1 MGVASLIAALLSLLL
16 LPAGGQQ
23 VCASAAERPPAH
35 ARASFPCPD
44 AVQLCWSQHSSS
56 VAQACR
62 ELQRQVPAT
71 DRYAFARS

>member
-23 VCASAAERPPAH
+23 VCASAAERPPPH

-44 AVQLCWSQHSSS
+44 RRPAVL
-56 VAQACR
+56 
-62 ELQRQVPAT
+62 VPAQ
-71 DRYAFARS
+71 